1 MQLKGQTALCQCD
14 TVGTLD
20 TRSVHH
26 SNSVSFSQMWRV
38 LDVKVLYP
46 HQKVQALWEAWMCL
60 MFFEAEFYSGASR
73 NTLRYAQCGGKQWNG
88 RSQCEAG
95 LLTELLWKSP

>member
-20 TRSVHH
+20 TRIHTPLKFGFILADVESFGRLGL
-26 SNSVSFSQMWRV
+26 VSSPEGAGIV
-38 LDVKVLYP
+38 GSLDVFDV
-46 HQKVQALWEAWMCL
+46 
-60 MFFEAEFYSGASR
+60 FEAEFYSGASR
-73 NTLRYAQCGGKQWNG
+73 NTLRYAQCGGKQWTG